1 MAALKSPARP
11 SSSRPPTE
19 AESLLALESS
29 RRLSP
34 TLADLLLPSEEDG
47 PARTAKL
54 IVNVSGRPAGE
65 PLEIPASALR
75 LLGYILNEMA
85 QGNAITLT
93 PIHAELTTKQAADLL
108 NVSRPFLCKL
118 LDAGEIP
125 HRKVGRHRRVK
136 FVDLMDYKRRTDE
149 ARSRA
154 LDELTAQA
162 QELGMGY

>member
-1 MAALKSPARP
+1 MAAWKNPARP
-11 SSSRPPTE
+11 CLRPPTE
-19 AESLLALESS
+19 AESRLALESS

-34 TLADLLLPSEEDG
+34 TLADLVIPSEG
-47 PARTAKL
+47 NGATRTAQI
-54 IVNVSGRPAGE
+54 IVQVKGKPAGE

-75 LLGYILNEMA
+75 LLGYILAEMA

-118 LDAGEIP
+118 LDTGQIA

-136 FVDLMDYKRRTDE
+136 FVDLMSYKKRTDK
-149 ARSRA
+149 ARSEA
-154 LDELTAQA
+154 LDELAAQA
-162 QELGMGY
+162 QELDMGY